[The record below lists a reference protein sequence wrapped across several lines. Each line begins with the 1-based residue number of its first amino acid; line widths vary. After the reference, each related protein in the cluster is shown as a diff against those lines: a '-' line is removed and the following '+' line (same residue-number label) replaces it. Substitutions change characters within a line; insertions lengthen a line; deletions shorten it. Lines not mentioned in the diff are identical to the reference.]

1 MSKEITAICN
11 YCKKTNLELDVP
23 IITGAIPG
31 ACICK
36 KCIETINNSLMEF
49 DDEEE
54 EVEIDLTDNLK
65 MKPSEIKA
73 RLDEYVIG
81 QDLAKKKLAT
91 GVYNHYKRMRRLER
105 DNYVEIEKSN
115 ILMVGPT
122 GSGKTYFIKTL
133 AKFLDVPCAISDAT
147 NLTQAGYVGEDPENI
162 LRKLIEAANGDIE
175 KAQRGIIYI
184 DEIDKL
190 GRKGENVSISRD
202 VSGEGVQQALLKI
215 VEGTIAEVPP
225 KGGRKHPNE
234 ECMKIDTTN
243 ILFII
248 GGSFEGIEKIISKR
262 TIGEKSIG
270 FGAKVVNNKTIE
282 FNQHIDKVSVEDLKK
297 FGMIPEFLG
306 RFPVIIPLKEL
317 TVDQLKQIMTE
328 PKNAL
333 TKQYQALMEEDNI
346 DLKFSEEAIELIAKL
361 AIERKTG
368 ARGLRGIVEEAL
380 EDVMFTLPDSNKN
393 REVIIN
399 ADTVK
404 TKEAEIKLLID
415 TDKEGDAI

>member
-333 TKQYQALMEEDNI
+333 TKQCQALMEEDNI

-380 EDVMFTLPDSNKN
+380 EDVMFTLPDSNEN